1 VYLYVTLCISFSLNR
16 GIFVG
21 ALRMAKKKSGFIGFI
36 DGLPKIVKILLFFVY
51 FVWLIYRI
59 FVVIERPSL
68 SSVIGL
74 ILHFLLIGLIID
86 LISVIINDKLVYFT

>member
-1 VYLYVTLCISFSLNR
+1 MYIFFSQSWD
-16 GIFVG
+16 ICW
-21 ALRMAKKKSGFIGFI
+21 GFTDGEKEIWFFGFI
-36 DGLPKIVKILLFFVY
+36 DGLPKIVRILLFFVY
-51 FVWLIYRI
+51 FVWPIYRI

-74 ILHFLLIGLIID
+74 ILHLLLIGLIID

>member
-1 VYLYVTLCISFSLNR
+1 
-16 GIFVG
+16 
-21 ALRMAKKKSGFIGFI
+21 MAKKKSGFIGFI
-36 DGLPKIVKILLFFVY
+36 DGLPKIVRILLFFVV

-68 SSVIGL
+68 SRVIGL
-74 ILHFLLIGLIID
+74 ILYLLFIGLIID